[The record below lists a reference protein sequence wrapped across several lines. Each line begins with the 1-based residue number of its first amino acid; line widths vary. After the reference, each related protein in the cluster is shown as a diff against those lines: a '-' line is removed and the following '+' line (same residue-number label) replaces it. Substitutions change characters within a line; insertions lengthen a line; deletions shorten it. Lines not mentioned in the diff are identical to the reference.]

1 MLRLVAYSEEG
12 VTRFPLRRDQLVIG
26 RHEDCDI
33 QLPYRGVSAHHARL
47 IRENGSF
54 AIEDLGSRR
63 GTQVN
68 GVKVK
73 RAVLEL
79 LDEIRLGGIVLLL
92 EDASA
97 AAEQNRQPVAQ
108 APRPKRSVT
117 ATSARLVAALAGI
130 SDWVLSDAESQTTLE
145 SKIDDLLEELGGGVI
160 FLFTGFLDD
169 PTIKF
174 VMASEGEWLTRG
186 EELLD
191 QVRDEAALHSGGE
204 VVGSLGDGKAVLC
217 YASAEA
223 LDRQYLL
230 AGAFPELAS
239 TEIEFSLQQTFRSL
253 LALLVIGL
261 VHHLGRYE
269 PILPGTRGQV
279 DLQLAPGMIVGE
291 SPASRE
297 LMEALR
303 AAVATTVNVLLL
315 GEPGTRKD
323 QLAHTIHLS
332 GPRRDEPFLVA
343 DCRGLSEQQLDAE
356 LFGAEV
362 AGGGK
367 SIRRQG
373 KISAAAG
380 GTLFLDAVSEL
391 PLALQGKMVRFLR
404 KSEVS
409 PRGDG
414 MPSKVDVRLICGSD
428 EPLDR
433 LAGRGVLRA
442 DLVHLLSRI
451 TVAVPPLRSRR
462 EDLPLMMQSFINR
475 FCHETG
481 KRVHGITVKAM
492 SALSAYTYPGNLV
505 ELENIARRLVYR
517 CADGQPI
524 DINQLPQEVRLGAI
538 HAAGSVDEESELD
551 LSRLVADCEEAAIRE
566 ALRRTDGNKSGAA
579 RLLGLSRNGLAMK
592 MQRYQIEA

>member
-1 MLRLVAYSEEG
+1 MFRLVVYSEDG
-12 VTRFPLRRDQLVIG
+12 VHRFPLRRDRLVIG
-26 RHEDCDI
+26 RDEACDI
-33 QLPYRGVSAHHARL
+33 WLPYRGVAARHARL
-47 IRENGSF
+47 TREDGSF
-54 AIEDLGSRR
+54 AIEDMGSRR

-79 LDEIRLGGIVLLL
+79 LDEIRLGGTVLLL

-97 AAEQNRQPVAQ
+97 SVEQPVTSATEPSR
-108 APRPKRSVT
+108 PRREVT

-145 SKIDDLLEELGGGVI
+145 SKIDALLEELGGGVV
-160 FLFTGFLDD
+160 FLFTGFHDD

-174 VMASEGEWLTRG
+174 VMSSDGEWLTHG

-191 QVRDEAALHSGGE
+191 QVRDEAIRHSGGE
-204 VVGSLGDGKAVLC
+204 IVGSLGERRAIIC

-230 AGAFPELAS
+230 AGAFPGLAS
-239 TEIEFSLQQTFRSL
+239 AEVEFSLRQVFRSL

-279 DLQLAPGMIVGE
+279 DLRLAPGMTVGE
-291 SPASRE
+291 SAASRE

-303 AAVATTVNVLLL
+303 AAAATTVHVLLL

-332 GPRRDEPFLVA
+332 GPRRDEPFMVA

-362 AGGGK
+362 AGSKK

-380 GTLFLDAVSEL
+380 GTLFLDAVAEL
-391 PLALQGKMVRFLR
+391 PLSLQGKMVRFLR
-404 KSEVS
+404 KGEVS

-414 MPSKVDVRLICGSD
+414 MPEEVDVRLVCGSD

-433 LAGRGVLRA
+433 LAGRGILRA
-442 DLVHLLSRI
+442 DLVHLLSAI
-451 TVAVPPLRSRR
+451 TVAVPPLRTRR
-462 EDLPLMMQSFINR
+462 EDLPLLMQSFINR

-492 SALSAYTYPGNLV
+492 SALSAYSYPGNLV
-505 ELENIARRLVYR
+505 ELENIARQLVYR
-517 CADGQPI
+517 CSDGQPI

-538 HAAGSVDEESELD
+538 HAAGSVDAESELD

-566 ALRRTDGNKSGAA
+566 ALRRTGGNKSGAA

-592 MQRYQIEA
+592 MERYQIEA

>member
-1 MLRLVAYSEEG
+1 MLRLVAYSEDG
-12 VTRFPLRRDQLVIG
+12 VRRFPLRRDRLVIG
-26 RHEDCDI
+26 RGEECDI
-33 QLPYRGVSAHHARL
+33 RLPYRGVAARHARL
-47 IRENGSF
+47 TRENGSF
-54 AIEDLGSRR
+54 AIEDLGSRK
-63 GTQVN
+63 GTHVN

-92 EDASA
+92 EDASG
-97 AAEQNRQPVAQ
+97 AAEPPKP
-108 APRPKRSVT
+108 APTPTPRERSVT
-117 ATSARLVAALAGI
+117 ATGERMLAALAGI
-130 SDWVLSDAESQTTLE
+130 SDWVLSDAESRTTLE
-145 SKIDDLLEELGGGVI
+145 SRVDDLLEELGGGVI
-160 FLFTGFLDD
+160 FLFTGSWDD

-174 VMASEGEWLTRG
+174 VMASEGEWLTHG
-186 EELLD
+186 EEIFA
-191 QVRDEAALHSGGE
+191 QVEEEARRHSGGE
-204 VVGSLGDGKAVLC
+204 LLGTLGDHEAALS
-217 YASAEA
+217 YAAAEA

-230 AGAFPELAS
+230 AGAFPGLAAA
-239 TEIEFSLQQTFRSL
+239 EVEFSLPKTFRSL

-279 DLQLAPGMIVGE
+279 DLRLAPGMIVGE
-291 SPASRE
+291 SAASRE

-303 AAVATTVNVLLL
+303 AAAAAPVNVLLL
-315 GEPGTRKD
+315 GEPGSRKD
-323 QLAHTIHLS
+323 QLAHTLHLS
-332 GPRRDEPFLVA
+332 GPRREGPFLGA

-362 AGGGK
+362 AGSK
-367 SIRRQG
+367 KAIRREG
-373 KISAAAG
+373 KISAASG

-391 PLALQGKMVRFLR
+391 PLGLQGKLVRFLR
-404 KSEVS
+404 KGEVS

-414 MPSKVDVRLICGSD
+414 TPREVDVRLICGSD

-442 DLVHLLSRI
+442 DLVHLLSAI
-451 TVAVPPLRSRR
+451 TVAVPPLRMRR
-462 EDLPLMMQSFINR
+462 EDLPLLLQSFINR

-492 SALSAYTYPGNLV
+492 SALSGYPYPGNLV
-505 ELENIARRLVYR
+505 ELENIARQLVYR
-517 CADGQPI
+517 CVDGQPI
-524 DINQLPQEVRLGAI
+524 DISQLPQEVRLGAI
-538 HAAGSVDEESELD
+538 HAAGSVDAESELD
-551 LSRLVADCEEAAIRE
+551 ISRLVAACEEAAIRE

-592 MQRYQIEA
+592 MERYQIES

>member
-1 MLRLVAYSEEG
+1 MLGLVAYSEEG
-12 VTRFPLRRDQLVIG
+12 VRRFPLRRDHLTIG
-26 RHEDCDI
+26 RDAKCDI
-33 QLPYRGVSAHHARL
+33 QLPYRGVAARHARL
-47 IRENGSF
+47 VRENGSF

-63 GTQVN
+63 GTHVN

-92 EDASA
+92 EDSSDAVEQTKVV
-97 AAEQNRQPVAQ
+97 AAEMPQRH
-108 APRPKRSVT
+108 RSVT

-130 SDWVLSDAESQTTLE
+130 SDWVLSDEESKTTLE

-174 VMASEGEWLTRG
+174 VMASEGEWLTHG

-191 QVRDEAALHSGGE
+191 QVTGEALLRSGGE
-204 VVGSLGDGKAVLC
+204 ILGTLGEHKAVIC

-239 TEIEFSLQQTFRSL
+239 TELDFSLQQTFRSL

-269 PILPGTRGQV
+269 PILPGSRGQV
-279 DLQLAPGMIVGE
+279 DLRLAPGMVVGE
-291 SPASRE
+291 SAASRE

-303 AAVATTVNVLLL
+303 AAAATTVNVLLL

-332 GPRRDEPFLVA
+332 GPRPDGPFLVA

-362 AGGGK
+362 AGSK
-367 SIRRQG
+367 RSIRRQG
-373 KISAAAG
+373 KISAAAE
-380 GTLFLDAVSEL
+380 GTLFLDAVAEL
-391 PLALQGKMVRFLR
+391 PLSLQGKLVRFLR
-404 KSEVS
+404 KGEVS

-414 MPSKVDVRLICGSD
+414 MPEVVDVRLVCGAD

-442 DLVHLLSRI
+442 DLVHLLSAI
-451 TVAVPPLRSRR
+451 TVAVPPLRTRR

-492 SALSAYTYPGNLV
+492 SALSGYAYPGNLV
-505 ELENIARRLVYR
+505 ELENISRQLVYR

-524 DINQLPQEVRLGAI
+524 DVNQLPQEVRLGAI
-538 HAAGSVDEESELD
+538 LAAGSVDQESELD

-566 ALRRTDGNKSGAA
+566 ALRRTGGNKSGAA

-592 MQRYQIEA
+592 MERYQIET